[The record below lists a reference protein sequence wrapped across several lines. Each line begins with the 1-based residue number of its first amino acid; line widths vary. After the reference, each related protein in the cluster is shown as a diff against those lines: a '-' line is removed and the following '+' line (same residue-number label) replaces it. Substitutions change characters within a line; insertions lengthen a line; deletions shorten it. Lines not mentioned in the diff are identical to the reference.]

1 MTTPG
6 RYASSDNS
14 FAGSAGNAAARGV
27 MLIVV
32 AVLIGVV
39 LLAKGFD
46 GPSVTSAGPVV
57 TTTTAPSV
65 TTAPVDSTES
75 TTSLDNSQSTET
87 SAPVAAPAPSL
98 RPPAEVKVVVANGS
112 GVKGAAGAAKGELTA
127 AGYVAEA
134 KNATTSNIELS
145 AVYYI
150 DGYKEEAKVVA
161 QTLGG
166 TESLLRAAPADP
178 LALIKSPEGLEDFH
192 IFVILGLDKAIG

>member
-6 RYASSDNS
+6 RYASSENS

-27 MLIVV
+27 ILIVV

-46 GPSVTSAGPVV
+46 GPRI
-57 TTTTAPSV
+57 TTASPTVPTTASPSV
-65 TTAPVDSTES
+65 TTAPTDVAETP
-75 TTSLDNSQSTET
+75 TTSADSGATPT
-87 SAPVAAPAPSL
+87 TAPTPAVTPAL
-98 RPPAEVKVVVANGS
+98 RPASEVKVVVANGS
-112 GVKGAAGAAKGELTA
+112 GVKGAAGAAKGKLTA
-127 AGYVAEA
+127 ANYIAEA
-134 KNATTSNIELS
+134 KNASTSSIELS
-145 AVYYI
+145 AVYFI
-150 DGYKEEAKVVA
+150 DGYREEAKVVA